1 MTVARHIPNAITVAR
16 VLAVAPTAWF
26 LWTGAYAEALL
37 LMAIAGA
44 SDAID
49 GWLARRFDWGS
60 RFGAAVDPL
69 ADKLLVGTLF
79 VVLTVKGHLPLWV
92 AGIAVGRDLV
102 ILAGAG
108 VYRWLFGH
116 IEFEPTQLSK
126 ANTLV
131 QILVC
136 LLLLLELCEFELLS
150 DLAAGVA
157 NPWGIWLVA
166 ALGALSGIDYVVTW
180 GRRAVRESRASA

>member
-1 MTVARHIPNAITVAR
+1 MTVARHIPNAITLAR

-26 LWTGAYAEALL
+26 LWTGAYVEALL
-37 LMAIAGA
+37 LMAVAGA

-49 GWLARRFDWGS
+49 GWLARQFDWGS

-92 AGIAVGRDLV
+92 AAIAVGRDLV
-102 ILAGAG
+102 ILSGAG

-116 IEFEPTQLSK
+116 IEFEPSQLSK

-136 LLLLLELCEFELLS
+136 LLLLLDLCQFTVLS
-150 DLAAGVA
+150 DLPAAIA

-166 ALGALSGIDYVVTW
+166 LLGVLSGIDYVVTW